1 MKLKQHYFFVS
12 ATMQSII
19 GNDKT
24 NYGHLASMPER
35 AAIQINDT
43 HPALAIPEMMR
54 ILLDEE
60 GIYQAILST
69 A

>member
-1 MKLKQHYFFVS
+1 
-12 ATMQSII
+12 MQSII
-19 GNDKT
+19 GNDKI